1 MHISLLHKVTEKK
14 SALKMS
20 LNQEVARKARSEMAK
35 EQGWKLIPYTH
46 IVESWEQKGIRIDY
60 FPKKDRVV
68 CTIQPLGK
76 TKEFKKVGGN
86 AGLEKYFKSA
96 VLNNPLDS

>member
-1 MHISLLHKVTEKK
+1 
-14 SALKMS
+14 MS
-20 LNQEVARKARSEMAK
+20 MNQEDARKARSEMAK
-35 EQGWKLIPYTH
+35 EQGWQLIPSTH

-68 CTIQPLGK
+68 YTIQPLDK

-96 VLNNPLDS
+96 ILNFPLDS

>member
-1 MHISLLHKVTEKK
+1 MQCKAKLTKKHEKA
-14 SALKMS
+14 ALKMS
-20 LNQEVARKARSEMAK
+20 MNKDDARKARNEMAK
-35 EQGWKLIPYTH
+35 EQGWKLIPSTH

-60 FPKKDRVV
+60 LPKKDRVV
-68 CTIQPLGK
+68 CTIQPLDK